1 MFSTKTWNFF
11 IKLFPYFNFL
21 LFLALFLS
29 GWNSA
34 KNINDFHDYYRASR
48 LLGERKDIYQ
58 YEEVK
63 ELKDKL
69 SLQELLKP
77 ENLKKLESLK
87 GNLASYIYPPT
98 FAVLLYP
105 IASLEYETAGR
116 IFFLFNFIALLG
128 ALFILNTRSSILC
141 IPSITL
147 FCTLLLSFRILENHA
162 INNQVGLLLLL
173 FTLIAVYYPK
183 DWLSG
188 LVLSL
193 AVIIK
198 LTPAIFLLY
207 FFFQKRWK
215 FFLYFFGF
223 LTLWSLLP
231 FLFGV
236 EYGLKQW
243 ENWYE
248 MVFLNA
254 MKSPLFRAWKNN
266 QSLIATLAKYFLI
279 GADPLNQAIFDM
291 PFMVLSAVQVKL
303 IFLILSLI
311 LILLTSWKYFRT
323 KNEDSF
329 LASLFI
335 LSTALSGISWVH
347 TFVTLIPAFYMLVSK
362 SGAERNL
369 RTILIG
375 IGILLVLTHRNTL
388 SPAVESAFLMFS
400 GFLYLSLFLL
410 ILLQTEKESDL
421 L

>member
-1 MFSTKTWNFF
+1 
-11 IKLFPYFNFL
+11 
-21 LFLALFLS
+21 
-29 GWNSA
+29 
-34 KNINDFHDYYRASR
+34 
-48 LLGERKDIYQ
+48 
-58 YEEVK
+58 
-63 ELKDKL
+63 
-69 SLQELLKP
+69 
-77 ENLKKLESLK
+77 
-87 GNLASYIYPPT
+87 
-98 FAVLLYP
+98 LYP

-141 IPSITL
+141 IPSVTL
-147 FCTLLLSFRILENHA
+147 FCTLLLSFRVLENHA
-162 INNQVGLLLLL
+162 INNQVGLLLLFL
-173 FTLIAVYYPK
+173 TLIAVYSPK

-223 LTLWSLLP
+223 FTLWSLLP

-266 QSLIATLAKYFLI
+266 QSLIGTLAKYFLI

-291 PFMVLSAVQVKL
+291 PFIVLSAIQVKL

-311 LILLTSWKYFRT
+311 LILLTSWKYFQT
-323 KNEDSF
+323 KNEDNF

-335 LSTALSGISWVH
+335 LSTVLSGISWVH
-347 TFVTLIPAFYMLVSK
+347 TFVTLIPAFEILVSK
-362 SGAERNL
+362 SGAKRNL

-375 IGILLVLTHRNTL
+375 IGILLVITHRNTL

-421 L
+421 S